1 MGKYIPS
8 VDGTP
13 YHCIDAVEIQGQ
25 IGWGALPIHVDAL
38 EIQGQIGWGTLPIHV
53 DAFGGDR
60 DKKID
65 EECSTSL

>member
-13 YHCIDAVEIQGQ
+13 YHCIDALEIQGQ
-25 IGWGALPIHVDAL
+25 IGWGA
-38 EIQGQIGWGTLPIHV
+38 LPIHV